1 LNSKR
6 KTPLAGRAM
15 AEVIEQQPSYSAASK
30 SPGHLEPLIN
40 KLSALRLLSPIK
52 ILPFG
57 LITLSL
63 LLWFLAL
70 SRVDLSNLTDLGLIS
85 ALPLEAFIALGIITI
100 SFSLVITRPN
110 LDNRIAFLHLVVVV
124 FMLYGI
130 TAIIEEV
137 PRFGPSW
144 RHAGVIDYI
153 MRHGSVNPRID
164 AYFNWPGMFIMGAL
178 ITQIAGL
185 DSAVFM
191 LSWAPM
197 FFQLLYMGPLWII
210 YSSLNK
216 SNRLAWLALWIYYI
230 TNWVGQDYFS
240 PQAMNFFYFLVILAI
255 FIHWF
260 RNTNPGENWLT
271 GNRFIQKIPFLSKFL
286 GRVISGEVHY
296 SESASTAQKAVLL
309 VMVVVIYFVSITSH
323 QLTQFAILISLIL
336 LLLFQRI
343 TPRLVP
349 VILLILSSMWI
360 VYMASAYMSG
370 RLAEMLQV
378 FGNLDTALDAN
389 LVNRM
394 SGSPGHVIVTRI
406 RLVVTLGIWLA
417 AFAGFIRSWLRGR
430 VELTAALLVAAPF
443 PLLAMQSYGGEM
455 LMRIFLFSLPLG
467 AYLSAALIFPL
478 KIDPPSWRYTAIIGV
493 ISVGL
498 ISVFWLT
505 RYGNERMEYFS
516 PQEVEAVEYAYT
528 HMEEGSLLATVTT
541 NLAYK
546 SKNYEV
552 YRYTKLEDQIVY
564 KDLVAI
570 LNTVYN
576 PRYKAS
582 YFLLT
587 RSQRAY
593 IEMFYGHNAVDW
605 EHIIAVLLAAPDSS
619 VVYQNEDAI
628 LLEFIPVQ
636 EPQ

>member
-1 LNSKR
+1 MTAK
-6 KTPLAGRAM
+6 A
-15 AEVIEQQPSYSAASK
+15 IEQLPPFNAAPKRSSLVDRMK
-30 SPGHLEPLIN
+30 NLIG
-40 KLSALRLLSPIK
+40 LLRITAPIQL
-52 ILPFG
+52 LPFG
-57 LITLSL
+57 LVILAL
-63 LLWFLAL
+63 VLWFYAL
-70 SRVDLSNLTDLGLIS
+70 SRINLAEFTDLGLIS
-85 ALPLEAFIALGIITI
+85 ALPVEAFISLGILTI
-100 SFSLVITRPN
+100 SFSLVITREN
-110 LDNRIAFLHLVVVV
+110 LNTRIAFLHLVVVV

-191 LSWAPM
+191 LSWAPL
-197 FFQLLYMGPLWII
+197 FFQLLYLGPLWMI
-210 YSSLNK
+210 YSSLSHSK
-216 SNRLAWLALWIYYI
+216 RLVWLAIWVYYI
-230 TNWVGQDYFS
+230 SNWVGQDYFS
-240 PQAMNFFYFLVILAI
+240 PQAMNFFYFLVILSI
-255 FIHWF
+255 FIWWF
-260 RNTNPGENWLT
+260 RNTSPVNNWLT
-271 GNRFIQKIPFLSKFL
+271 KFFQNKKIPFIAGFMNKFF
-286 GRVISGEVHY
+286 SGEDQY
-296 SESASTAQKAVLL
+296 LQPASPSQKTILV

-323 QLTQFAILISLIL
+323 QLTQFAILISLVL
-336 LLLFQRI
+336 LLVFQRI
-343 TPRLVP
+343 TPRLIP
-349 VILLILSSMWI
+349 VILFILSTMWI

-394 SGSPGHVIVTRI
+394 SGSPGHMLVTKI
-406 RLVVTLGIWLA
+406 RLFITLGIWLA
-417 AFAGFIRSWLRGR
+417 AFAAFVRGWIRGR
-430 VELTAALLVAAPF
+430 VELTAALLLAAPF
-443 PLLAMQSYGGEM
+443 PLLVMQSYGGEM
-455 LMRIFLFSLPLG
+455 LMRIFLFSLPL
-467 AYLSAALIFPL
+467 ASYLTASLIFPL
-478 KIDPPSWRYTAIIGV
+478 KLEPPSWRYTALIGLMSMVLIGV
-493 ISVGL
+493 
-498 ISVFWLT
+498 FWIT

-516 PQEVEAVEYAYT
+516 TQEVEAVEYAYA
-528 HMEEGSLLATVTT
+528 HMDEGSLLATVTT

-546 SKNYEV
+546 SKNYEF

-564 KDLVAI
+564 NDMVAI
-570 LNTVYN
+570 LQTVYN

-593 IEMFYGHNAVDW
+593 IEMFYGHNAVNWDSL
-605 EHIIAVLLAAPDSS
+605 ISILLAAPDSS

-628 LLEFIPVQ
+628 LLEFIPNQVR
-636 EPQ
+636 P